1 MGSKVH
7 YEWDIETLDEHGDIT
22 HDHWDELRQ
31 APKPHELEAN
41 QRLVLVRDVWVDESL
56 DDRQWCYPEHSFE
69 FVNESGQPTGKK
81 VGAYLRAYF
90 KAWKGGYLKE
100 K

>member
-7 YEWDIETLDEHGDIT
+7 FEWDIETLDEHGDIT

-31 APKPHELEAN
+31 APKPHELEEN

-56 DDRQWCYPEHSFE
+56 EDRQWCYVAESFAFE
-69 FVNESGQPTGKK
+69 YEQGQSTGKEAPK
-81 VGAYLRAYF
+81 ARIAEFL
-90 KAWKGGYLKE
+90 AWKGGG
-100 K
+100 